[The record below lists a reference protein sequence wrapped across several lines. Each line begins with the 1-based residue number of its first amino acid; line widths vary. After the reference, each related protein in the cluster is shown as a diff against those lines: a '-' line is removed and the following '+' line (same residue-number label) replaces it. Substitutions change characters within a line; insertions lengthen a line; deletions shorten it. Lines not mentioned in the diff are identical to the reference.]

1 MKTKQ
6 NKKKSREFRS
16 RLFYK
21 NKMYFIASVIMTIV
35 MSFLNLMI
43 SWLIQQIMDSM
54 ANQNMQSVVRCA
66 WIAASVV
73 IAYTV
78 ANAVYR
84 AVYPRF
90 LQRAMQQ
97 YRDYAFSR
105 LTQKSLRSFSKEGTA
120 LYVSALTN
128 DCTSIENNYLAATF
142 TLIELLFCFL
152 GALIMMLY
160 YSPVMLVLAVA
171 LSFLPVAVSMTA
183 GNRLTEQEK
192 EISKKNERFVSI
204 VNELLSG
211 FPVIK
216 SFRAEAQ
223 ASRLFSQRNEQA
235 EEAKKNKRRTEQ
247 LISLLANDAGI
258 IAQMGIFL
266 AGAWLAISGK
276 GVTAGVVIVF
286 VQLMNYILNPISQVP
301 LLWSNRK
308 AAIALMEKLSDALSE
323 NVREEGREKLNGF
336 SEKIEVKDLT
346 YGYEPESPV
355 LKDLDVQ
362 FDAGKSYAIVGGS
375 GSGKSTLLNLL
386 MGSSSNY
393 QGEICIDG
401 VSIKNIESESLYQL
415 MTSVQQNVFVFNDT
429 IRNNVTMFHEF
440 PDKEVTLALERSG
453 LSEFIEKRG
462 EDFVCGENGA
472 NLSGGERQRISIA
485 RALLRKSPILLVD
498 EATAALDAATARAVS
513 FSILNLVGMT
523 RIVVTHRLEE
533 AILRRYDKIL
543 VMKNG
548 TICEQEISIRLCS
561 RKDNFILCFRLRTE
575 EDNSWCYSSWI
586 SQYLQQ
592 HEGEWISRAGHLE
605 QVFSK

>member
-6 NKKKSREFRS
+6 NKKKKREFIHQ
-16 RLFYK
+16 LYYK
-21 NKMYFIASVIMTIV
+21 NRINFIVTIILTIA
-35 MSFLNLMI
+35 MSSLNLMI
-43 SWLIQQIMDSM
+43 SWLIQQIMDCT
-54 ANQNMQSVVRCA
+54 ANQDMQALVRSA
-66 WIAASVV
+66 WIVIIVVV
-73 IAYTV
+73 IYTI
-78 ANAVYR
+78 ANVMYR

-216 SFRAEAQ
+216 SFRAETQ

-462 EDFVCGENGA
+462 EEFVCGENGA

-548 TICEQEISIRLCS
+548 TICEQG
-561 RKDNFILCFRLRTE
+561 NFDTLMQQKGQF
-575 EDNSWCYSSWI
+575 YSLFQI
-586 SQYLQQ
+586 A
-592 HEGEWISRAGHLE
+592 H
-605 QVFSK
+605 

>member
-6 NKKKSREFRS
+6 NKKKNREFIHQ
-16 RLFYK
+16 LYYK
-21 NKMYFIASVIMTIV
+21 NRINFIVTIILTIA
-35 MSFLNLMI
+35 MSSLNLMI
-43 SWLIQQIMDSM
+43 SWLIQQIMDCT
-54 ANQNMQSVVRCA
+54 ANQDMQALVRSA
-66 WIAASVV
+66 WIVIIVVV
-73 IAYTV
+73 IYTI
-78 ANAVYR
+78 ANVMYR

-216 SFRAEAQ
+216 SFRAETQ

-362 FDAGKSYAIVGGS
+362 FDAGKTYAIVGGS

-462 EDFVCGENGA
+462 EEFVCGENGA

-548 TICEQEISIRLCS
+548 TICEQG
-561 RKDNFILCFRLRTE
+561 NFDTLMQQKGQF
-575 EDNSWCYSSWI
+575 YSLFQI
-586 SQYLQQ
+586 A
-592 HEGEWISRAGHLE
+592 H
-605 QVFSK
+605 

>member
-6 NKKKSREFRS
+6 NKKKNREFIHQ
-16 RLFYK
+16 LYYK
-21 NKMYFIASVIMTIV
+21 NRINFIVTIILTIA
-35 MSFLNLMI
+35 MSSLNLMI
-43 SWLIQQIMDSM
+43 SWLIQQIMDCT
-54 ANQNMQSVVRCA
+54 ANQDMQALVRSA
-66 WIAASVV
+66 WIVIIVVV
-73 IAYTV
+73 IYTI
-78 ANAVYR
+78 ANVMYR

-160 YSPVMLVLAVA
+160 YSLVMLVLAVA

-216 SFRAEAQ
+216 SFRAETQ

-462 EDFVCGENGA
+462 EEFVCGENGA

-548 TICEQEISIRLCS
+548 TICEQGKFDTLMQQ
-561 RKDNFILCFRLRTE
+561 KGQF
-575 EDNSWCYSSWI
+575 YSLFQI
-586 SQYLQQ
+586 A
-592 HEGEWISRAGHLE
+592 H
-605 QVFSK
+605 

>member
-1 MKTKQ
+1 MKQ
-6 NKKKSREFRS
+6 NKKKSREFRR

-21 NKMYFIASVIMTIV
+21 NKMCFIASVIMTIV

-54 ANQNMQSVVRCA
+54 ANQNMQSAVRCA

-78 ANAVYR
+78 ANAVHR

-97 YRDYAFSR
+97 YRDYAFLR

-216 SFRAEAQ
+216 SFRAETQ

-462 EDFVCGENGA
+462 EEFVCGENGA

-548 TICEQEISIRLCS
+548 TICEQG
-561 RKDNFILCFRLRTE
+561 NFDTLMQQKGQF
-575 EDNSWCYSSWI
+575 YSLFQI
-586 SQYLQQ
+586 A
-592 HEGEWISRAGHLE
+592 H
-605 QVFSK
+605 

>member
-6 NKKKSREFRS
+6 NKKKNREFIHQ
-16 RLFYK
+16 LYYK
-21 NKMYFIASVIMTIV
+21 NRMNFIVAIILTIA
-35 MSFLNLMI
+35 MSSLNLMI
-43 SWLIQQIMDSM
+43 SWLIQQIMDCT
-54 ANQNMQSVVRCA
+54 ANQDMQALVRSA

-78 ANAVYR
+78 SNAVYR

-346 YGYEPESPV
+346 YGYEPESHV

-440 PDKEVTLALERSG
+440 SDKEVTLALERSG
-453 LSEFIEKRG
+453 LSELIEKRG

-548 TICEQEISIRLCS
+548 TICEQG
-561 RKDNFILCFRLRTE
+561 NFDTLMQQKGQF
-575 EDNSWCYSSWI
+575 YSLFQI
-586 SQYLQQ
+586 A
-592 HEGEWISRAGHLE
+592 H
-605 QVFSK
+605 

>member
-6 NKKKSREFRS
+6 NKKKNREFIHQ
-16 RLFYK
+16 LYYK
-21 NKMYFIASVIMTIV
+21 NRINFIVTIILTIA
-35 MSFLNLMI
+35 MSSLNLMI
-43 SWLIQQIMDSM
+43 SWLIQQIMDCT
-54 ANQNMQSVVRCA
+54 ANQDMQALVRSA
-66 WIAASVV
+66 WIVIIVVV
-73 IAYTV
+73 IYTI
-78 ANAVYR
+78 ANVMYR

-216 SFRAEAQ
+216 SFRAETQ

-346 YGYEPESPV
+346 YGYEPESRV
-355 LKDLDVQ
+355 LKDMDAQ

-462 EDFVCGENGA
+462 EEFVCGENGA

-548 TICEQEISIRLCS
+548 TICEQG
-561 RKDNFILCFRLRTE
+561 NFDTLMQQKGQF
-575 EDNSWCYSSWI
+575 YSLFQI
-586 SQYLQQ
+586 A
-592 HEGEWISRAGHLE
+592 H
-605 QVFSK
+605 

>member
-1 MKTKQ
+1 MKQ
-6 NKKKSREFRS
+6 NKKKSREFKR

-21 NKMYFIASVIMTIV
+21 NKMCFIASVIMTIV

-78 ANAVYR
+78 ANAIYR

-142 TLIELLFCFL
+142 TLIELLFCFW

-216 SFRAEAQ
+216 SFRAETQ

-346 YGYEPESPV
+346 YGYEQESSV

-393 QGEICIDG
+393 QGEICIDS

-548 TICEQEISIRLCS
+548 TICEQGKFDTLMQQ
-561 RKDNFILCFRLRTE
+561 KGQF
-575 EDNSWCYSSWI
+575 YSLFQI
-586 SQYLQQ
+586 A
-592 HEGEWISRAGHLE
+592 H
-605 QVFSK
+605 

>member
-1 MKTKQ
+1 MKH
-6 NKKKSREFRS
+6 NKKKSRELRR

-21 NKMYFIASVIMTIV
+21 NKMCFIASVIMTIV

-54 ANQNMQSVVRCA
+54 ANQNMQSAVRCA

-142 TLIELLFCFL
+142 TLIEFLFCFL

-216 SFRAEAQ
+216 SFRAETQ

-266 AGAWLAISGK
+266 AGAWLAISNK

-346 YGYEPESPV
+346 YGYEPESHV

-393 QGEICIDG
+393 RGEICIDG

-415 MTSVQQNVFVFNDT
+415 MTSVQQNVFIFNDT

-440 PDKEVTLALERSG
+440 PDREVTLALERSG

-548 TICEQEISIRLCS
+548 TICEQG
-561 RKDNFILCFRLRTE
+561 NFDTLMQQKGQF
-575 EDNSWCYSSWI
+575 YSLFQI
-586 SQYLQQ
+586 A
-592 HEGEWISRAGHLE
+592 H
-605 QVFSK
+605 

>member
-6 NKKKSREFRS
+6 NKKKNREFIHQ
-16 RLFYK
+16 LYYK
-21 NKMYFIASVIMTIV
+21 NRINFIVTIILTIA
-35 MSFLNLMI
+35 MSSLNLMI
-43 SWLIQQIMDSM
+43 SWLIQQIMDCT
-54 ANQNMQSVVRCA
+54 ANQDMQALVRSA
-66 WIAASVV
+66 WIVIIVVV
-73 IAYTV
+73 IYTI
-78 ANAVYR
+78 ANVMYR

-216 SFRAEAQ
+216 SFRAETQ

-462 EDFVCGENGA
+462 EEFVCGENGA

-498 EATAALDAATARAVS
+498 EATAALDAATAIAVS

-548 TICEQEISIRLCS
+548 TICEQG
-561 RKDNFILCFRLRTE
+561 NFDTLMQQKGQF
-575 EDNSWCYSSWI
+575 YSLFQI
-586 SQYLQQ
+586 A
-592 HEGEWISRAGHLE
+592 H
-605 QVFSK
+605 

>member
-6 NKKKSREFRS
+6 NKKKNREFIHQ
-16 RLFYK
+16 LYYK
-21 NKMYFIASVIMTIV
+21 NRINFIVTIILTIA
-35 MSFLNLMI
+35 MSSINLMI

-66 WIAASVV
+66 WIVIIVVV
-73 IAYTV
+73 IYTI
-78 ANAVYR
+78 ANVMYR

-216 SFRAEAQ
+216 SFRAETQ

-346 YGYEPESPV
+346 YGYEPESHV

-462 EDFVCGENGA
+462 EEFVCGENGA

-548 TICEQEISIRLCS
+548 TICEQG
-561 RKDNFILCFRLRTE
+561 NFDTLMQQKGQF
-575 EDNSWCYSSWI
+575 YSLFQI
-586 SQYLQQ
+586 A
-592 HEGEWISRAGHLE
+592 H
-605 QVFSK
+605 

>member
-6 NKKKSREFRS
+6 NKKKSREFIHQ
-16 RLFYK
+16 LYYK
-21 NKMYFIASVIMTIV
+21 NRINFIVTIILTIA
-35 MSFLNLMI
+35 MSSLNLMI
-43 SWLIQQIMDSM
+43 SWLIQQIMDCT
-54 ANQNMQSVVRCA
+54 ANQDMQALVRSA
-66 WIAASVV
+66 WIVIIVVV
-73 IAYTV
+73 IYTI
-78 ANAVYR
+78 ANVMYR

-216 SFRAEAQ
+216 SFRAETQ

-453 LSEFIEKRG
+453 LSEFIEKHG
-462 EDFVCGENGA
+462 EEFVCGENGA

-548 TICEQEISIRLCS
+548 TICEQGKFDTLMQQ
-561 RKDNFILCFRLRTE
+561 KGQF
-575 EDNSWCYSSWI
+575 YSLFQI
-586 SQYLQQ
+586 A
-592 HEGEWISRAGHLE
+592 H
-605 QVFSK
+605 

>member
-6 NKKKSREFRS
+6 NKKKSREFIHQ
-16 RLFYK
+16 LYYK
-21 NKMYFIASVIMTIV
+21 NRMNFIVTIILTIA
-35 MSFLNLMI
+35 MSSLNLMI

-54 ANQNMQSVVRCA
+54 ANQNMQAVVRCA

-142 TLIELLFCFL
+142 TLIEFLFCFL

-160 YSPVMLVLAVA
+160 YSLVMLVLAVA

-216 SFRAEAQ
+216 SFRAETQ

-266 AGAWLAISGK
+266 AGAWLAISNK

-323 NVREEGREKLNGF
+323 NVREEGREKLNVF

-393 QGEICIDG
+393 QGEICIDS

-440 PDKEVTLALERSG
+440 SDKEVTLALERSG

-485 RALLRKSPILLVD
+485 RALLRKSPIILVD

-548 TICEQEISIRLCS
+548 TICEQG
-561 RKDNFILCFRLRTE
+561 NFDTLMQQKGQF
-575 EDNSWCYSSWI
+575 YSLFQI
-586 SQYLQQ
+586 A
-592 HEGEWISRAGHLE
+592 H
-605 QVFSK
+605 

>member
-1 MKTKQ
+1 MKQ
-6 NKKKSREFRS
+6 NKKKSKEFKR

-21 NKMYFIASVIMTIV
+21 NKMCFIASVIMTIV

-90 LQRAMQQ
+90 LQRAIQQ

-171 LSFLPVAVSMTA
+171 LSFLPVAVSMKA

-216 SFRAEAQ
+216 SFRAETQ

-548 TICEQEISIRLCS
+548 TICEQG
-561 RKDNFILCFRLRTE
+561 NFDTLMQQKGQF
-575 EDNSWCYSSWI
+575 YSLFQI
-586 SQYLQQ
+586 A
-592 HEGEWISRAGHLE
+592 H
-605 QVFSK
+605 

>member
-6 NKKKSREFRS
+6 NKKKNREFIHQ
-16 RLFYK
+16 LYYK
-21 NKMYFIASVIMTIV
+21 NRINFIVTIILTIA
-35 MSFLNLMI
+35 MSSLNLMI
-43 SWLIQQIMDSM
+43 SWLIQQIMDCT
-54 ANQNMQSVVRCA
+54 ANQDMQALVRSA
-66 WIAASVV
+66 WIVIIVVV
-73 IAYTV
+73 IYTI
-78 ANAVYR
+78 ANVMYR

-216 SFRAEAQ
+216 SFRAETQ

-462 EDFVCGENGA
+462 EEFVCGENGA

-548 TICEQEISIRLCS
+548 TICEQG
-561 RKDNFILCFRLRTE
+561 NFDTLM
-575 EDNSWCYSSWI
+575 
-586 SQYLQQ
+586 
-592 HEGEWISRAGHLE
+592 
-605 QVFSK
+605 

>member
-6 NKKKSREFRS
+6 NKKKNREFIHQ
-16 RLFYK
+16 LYYK
-21 NKMYFIASVIMTIV
+21 NRINFIVAIILTIA
-35 MSFLNLMI
+35 MSSLNLMI
-43 SWLIQQIMDSM
+43 SWLIQQIMDCT
-54 ANQNMQSVVRCA
+54 ANQDMQALVRSA

-160 YSPVMLVLAVA
+160 YSPMMLVLAVA

-216 SFRAEAQ
+216 SFRAETQ

-346 YGYEPESPV
+346 YGYEPESHV

-440 PDKEVTLALERSG
+440 SDKEVTLALERSG
-453 LSEFIEKRG
+453 LSELIEKRG

-548 TICEQEISIRLCS
+548 TICEQG
-561 RKDNFILCFRLRTE
+561 NFDTLMQQKGQF
-575 EDNSWCYSSWI
+575 YSLFQI
-586 SQYLQQ
+586 A
-592 HEGEWISRAGHLE
+592 H
-605 QVFSK
+605 

>member
-6 NKKKSREFRS
+6 NKKKNREFIHQ
-16 RLFYK
+16 LYYK
-21 NKMYFIASVIMTIV
+21 NRINFIVTIILTIA
-35 MSFLNLMI
+35 MSSLNLMI
-43 SWLIQQIMDSM
+43 SWLIQQIMDCT
-54 ANQNMQSVVRCA
+54 ANQDMQALVRSA
-66 WIAASVV
+66 WIVIIVVV
-73 IAYTV
+73 IYTI
-78 ANAVYR
+78 ANVMYR

-142 TLIELLFCFL
+142 TLIELLFCFW

-171 LSFLPVAVSMTA
+171 LSFLPVAVSMKA

-216 SFRAEAQ
+216 SFRAETQ

-440 PDKEVTLALERSG
+440 SDKEVTLALERSG

-548 TICEQEISIRLCS
+548 TICEQG
-561 RKDNFILCFRLRTE
+561 NFDTLMQQKGQF
-575 EDNSWCYSSWI
+575 YSLFQI
-586 SQYLQQ
+586 A
-592 HEGEWISRAGHLE
+592 H
-605 QVFSK
+605 

>member
-1 MKTKQ
+1 MKQ
-6 NKKKSREFRS
+6 NKKKSREFRR

-21 NKMYFIASVIMTIV
+21 NKMCFIASVIMTIV

-54 ANQNMQSVVRCA
+54 ANQNMQSAVRCA

-142 TLIELLFCFL
+142 TLIEFLFCFL

-346 YGYEPESPV
+346 YGYEPESHV

-548 TICEQEISIRLCS
+548 TICEQG
-561 RKDNFILCFRLRTE
+561 NFDTLMQQKGQF
-575 EDNSWCYSSWI
+575 YSLFQI
-586 SQYLQQ
+586 A
-592 HEGEWISRAGHLE
+592 H
-605 QVFSK
+605 

>member
-1 MKTKQ
+1 MKQ
-6 NKKKSREFRS
+6 NKKKSREFKR

-21 NKMYFIASVIMTIV
+21 NKICFIASVIMTIV

-54 ANQNMQSVVRCA
+54 ANQNMQSAVRCA

-105 LTQKSLRSFSKEGTA
+105 MTQKSLRSFSKEGTA

-142 TLIELLFCFL
+142 TLIEFLFCFL

-183 GNRLTEQEK
+183 GNHLTEQEK
-192 EISKKNERFVSI
+192 EISKKNERFVST

-216 SFRAEAQ
+216 SFRAETQ

-301 LLWSNRK
+301 LLWSKRK
-308 AAIALMEKLSDALSE
+308 AAIALMEKFSDALSE

-346 YGYEPESPV
+346 YGYEPESHV

-415 MTSVQQNVFVFNDT
+415 VTSVQQNVFVFNDT

-485 RALLRKSPILLVD
+485 RALLRKLPILLVD

-548 TICEQEISIRLCS
+548 TICDQG
-561 RKDNFILCFRLRTE
+561 NFDTLMQQKGQF
-575 EDNSWCYSSWI
+575 YSLFQI
-586 SQYLQQ
+586 A
-592 HEGEWISRAGHLE
+592 H
-605 QVFSK
+605 

>member
-1 MKTKQ
+1 MKQ
-6 NKKKSREFRS
+6 NKKKSREFRR

-21 NKMYFIASVIMTIV
+21 NKMCFIASVIMTIV

-54 ANQNMQSVVRCA
+54 ANQNMQSAVRCA

-142 TLIELLFCFL
+142 TLIEFLFCFL

-160 YSPVMLVLAVA
+160 YSPMMLVLAVA

-216 SFRAEAQ
+216 SFRAETQ

-266 AGAWLAISGK
+266 AGAWLAISNK

-346 YGYEPESPV
+346 YGYEPESHV

-393 QGEICIDG
+393 RGEICIDG

-415 MTSVQQNVFVFNDT
+415 MTSVQQNVFIFNDT

-440 PDKEVTLALERSG
+440 PDREVTLALERSG

-533 AILRRYDKIL
+533 AILRRYDKIF

-548 TICEQEISIRLCS
+548 TICEQG
-561 RKDNFILCFRLRTE
+561 NFDTLMQQKGQF
-575 EDNSWCYSSWI
+575 YSLFQI
-586 SQYLQQ
+586 A
-592 HEGEWISRAGHLE
+592 H
-605 QVFSK
+605 

>member
-1 MKTKQ
+1 MKQ
-6 NKKKSREFRS
+6 NKKKSREFKR

-21 NKMYFIASVIMTIV
+21 NKMCFIASVIMTIV

-90 LQRAMQQ
+90 LKRAMQQ
-97 YRDYAFSR
+97 YRDYTFSR

-211 FPVIK
+211 FTVIK
-216 SFRAEAQ
+216 SFRAETQ
-223 ASRLFSQRNEQA
+223 ASHLFSQRNEQA

-346 YGYEPESPV
+346 YGYEPESHV

-548 TICEQEISIRLCS
+548 TICEQG
-561 RKDNFILCFRLRTE
+561 NFDTLMQQKGQF
-575 EDNSWCYSSWI
+575 YSLFQI
-586 SQYLQQ
+586 A
-592 HEGEWISRAGHLE
+592 H
-605 QVFSK
+605 

>member
-6 NKKKSREFRS
+6 NKKKSREFTHQ
-16 RLFYK
+16 LYYK
-21 NKMYFIASVIMTIV
+21 NRINFIVTIILTIA
-35 MSFLNLMI
+35 MSSLNLMI

-78 ANAVYR
+78 SNAVYR

-462 EDFVCGENGA
+462 EEFVCGENGA

-548 TICEQEISIRLCS
+548 TICEQGKFDTLMQQ
-561 RKDNFILCFRLRTE
+561 KGQF
-575 EDNSWCYSSWI
+575 YSLFQI
-586 SQYLQQ
+586 A
-592 HEGEWISRAGHLE
+592 H
-605 QVFSK
+605 

>member
-6 NKKKSREFRS
+6 NKKKNREFIHQ
-16 RLFYK
+16 LYYK
-21 NKMYFIASVIMTIV
+21 NRINFIVTIILTIA
-35 MSFLNLMI
+35 MSSLNLMI
-43 SWLIQQIMDSM
+43 SWLIQQIMDCT
-54 ANQNMQSVVRCA
+54 ANQDMQALVRSA
-66 WIAASVV
+66 WIVIIVVV
-73 IAYTV
+73 IYTI
-78 ANAVYR
+78 ANVMYR

-97 YRDYAFSR
+97 YRDYTFSR

-183 GNRLTEQEK
+183 GNRLAEQEK
-192 EISKKNERFVSI
+192 EISKRNEHFVSI

-216 SFRAEAQ
+216 SFRAETQ
-223 ASRLFSQRNEQA
+223 ASRLFSKRNEQA

-247 LISLLANDAGI
+247 MISLLANDAGI

-346 YGYEPESPV
+346 YGYEPESHV

-440 PDKEVTLALERSG
+440 PDKEVILALERSG

-498 EATAALDAATARAVS
+498 EATAALDTATARAVS

-548 TICEQEISIRLCS
+548 TICEQG
-561 RKDNFILCFRLRTE
+561 NFDTLMQQKGQF
-575 EDNSWCYSSWI
+575 YSLFQI
-586 SQYLQQ
+586 A
-592 HEGEWISRAGHLE
+592 H
-605 QVFSK
+605 

>member
-6 NKKKSREFRS
+6 NKKKNMEFIHQ
-16 RLFYK
+16 LYYK
-21 NKMYFIASVIMTIV
+21 NRINFIVTIILTIA
-35 MSFLNLMI
+35 MSSLNLMI
-43 SWLIQQIMDSM
+43 SWLIQQIMDCT
-54 ANQNMQSVVRCA
+54 ANQDMQALVRSA
-66 WIAASVV
+66 WIVIIVVV
-73 IAYTV
+73 IYTI
-78 ANAVYR
+78 ANVMYR

-216 SFRAEAQ
+216 SFRAETQ

-346 YGYEPESPV
+346 YGYEPESHV
-355 LKDLDVQ
+355 LKDMDAQ

-462 EDFVCGENGA
+462 EEFVCGENGA

-548 TICEQEISIRLCS
+548 TICEQG
-561 RKDNFILCFRLRTE
+561 NFDTLMQQKGQF
-575 EDNSWCYSSWI
+575 YSLFQI
-586 SQYLQQ
+586 A
-592 HEGEWISRAGHLE
+592 H
-605 QVFSK
+605 

>member
-6 NKKKSREFRS
+6 NKKKSREFTHQ
-16 RLFYK
+16 LYYK
-21 NKMYFIASVIMTIV
+21 NRIKFIVTIILTIA
-35 MSFLNLMI
+35 MSSINLMI

-142 TLIELLFCFL
+142 ILIELLFCFL

-216 SFRAEAQ
+216 SFRAETQ

-266 AGAWLAISGK
+266 AGAWLAISSK

-286 VQLMNYILNPISQVP
+286 VQLMNYVLNPISQVP

-346 YGYEPESPV
+346 YGYEPESHV

-548 TICEQEISIRLCS
+548 TICEQG
-561 RKDNFILCFRLRTE
+561 NFDTLMQQKGQF
-575 EDNSWCYSSWI
+575 YSLFQI
-586 SQYLQQ
+586 A
-592 HEGEWISRAGHLE
+592 H
-605 QVFSK
+605 

>member
-6 NKKKSREFRS
+6 NKKKSREFTHQ
-16 RLFYK
+16 LYYK
-21 NKMYFIASVIMTIV
+21 NRINFIVTIILTIA
-35 MSFLNLMI
+35 MSSINLMI

-128 DCTSIENNYLAATF
+128 DCTSIENNYLASTF

-346 YGYEPESPV
+346 YGYEPESHV

-462 EDFVCGENGA
+462 EEFVCGENGA

-548 TICEQEISIRLCS
+548 TICEQG
-561 RKDNFILCFRLRTE
+561 NFDTLMQQKGQF
-575 EDNSWCYSSWI
+575 YSLFQI
-586 SQYLQQ
+586 A
-592 HEGEWISRAGHLE
+592 H
-605 QVFSK
+605 

>member
-1 MKTKQ
+1 MKQ
-6 NKKKSREFRS
+6 NKKKSREFKR

-21 NKMYFIASVIMTIV
+21 NKMCFIASVIMTIV

-216 SFRAEAQ
+216 SFRAETQ

-548 TICEQEISIRLCS
+548 TICEQGKFDTLMQQ
-561 RKDNFILCFRLRTE
+561 KGQF
-575 EDNSWCYSSWI
+575 YSLFQI
-586 SQYLQQ
+586 A
-592 HEGEWISRAGHLE
+592 H
-605 QVFSK
+605 

>member
-6 NKKKSREFRS
+6 NKKKNREFIHQ
-16 RLFYK
+16 LYYK
-21 NKMYFIASVIMTIV
+21 NRINFIVTIILTIA
-35 MSFLNLMI
+35 MSSLNLMI

-78 ANAVYR
+78 ANAIYR

-142 TLIELLFCFL
+142 TLIELLFCFW

-216 SFRAEAQ
+216 SFRAETQ

-462 EDFVCGENGA
+462 EEFVCGENGA

-548 TICEQEISIRLCS
+548 TICEQGKFDTLMQQ
-561 RKDNFILCFRLRTE
+561 KGQF
-575 EDNSWCYSSWI
+575 YSLFQI
-586 SQYLQQ
+586 A
-592 HEGEWISRAGHLE
+592 H
-605 QVFSK
+605 

>member
-1 MKTKQ
+1 MKQ
-6 NKKKSREFRS
+6 NKKKSREFRR

-21 NKMYFIASVIMTIV
+21 NKMCFIASVIMTIV

-54 ANQNMQSVVRCA
+54 ANQNMQSAVRCA

-78 ANAVYR
+78 ANAVHR

-97 YRDYAFSR
+97 YRDYAFLR

-216 SFRAEAQ
+216 SFRAETQ

-346 YGYEPESPV
+346 YGYEPESHV

-548 TICEQEISIRLCS
+548 TICEQG
-561 RKDNFILCFRLRTE
+561 NFDTLMQQKGQF
-575 EDNSWCYSSWI
+575 YSLFQI
-586 SQYLQQ
+586 A
-592 HEGEWISRAGHLE
+592 H
-605 QVFSK
+605 

>member
-1 MKTKQ
+1 MKQ
-6 NKKKSREFRS
+6 NKKKSREFRR

-21 NKMYFIASVIMTIV
+21 NKMCFIASVIMTIV

-142 TLIELLFCFL
+142 TLIEFLFCFL

-216 SFRAEAQ
+216 SFRAETQ

-266 AGAWLAISGK
+266 AGAWLAISNK

-346 YGYEPESPV
+346 YGYEPESHV

-393 QGEICIDG
+393 RGEICIDG

-415 MTSVQQNVFVFNDT
+415 MTSVQQNVFIFNDT

-440 PDKEVTLALERSG
+440 PDREVTLALERSG

-533 AILRRYDKIL
+533 AILRRYDKIF

-548 TICEQEISIRLCS
+548 TICEQG
-561 RKDNFILCFRLRTE
+561 NFDTLMQQKGQF
-575 EDNSWCYSSWI
+575 YSLFQI
-586 SQYLQQ
+586 A
-592 HEGEWISRAGHLE
+592 H
-605 QVFSK
+605 

>member
-6 NKKKSREFRS
+6 NKKKSREFTHQ
-16 RLFYK
+16 LYYK
-21 NKMYFIASVIMTIV
+21 NRINFIVTIILTIA
-35 MSFLNLMI
+35 MSSINLMI
-43 SWLIQQIMDSM
+43 SWLIQQIMDCT
-54 ANQNMQSVVRCA
+54 ANQDMQALVRSA
-66 WIAASVV
+66 WIVIIVVV
-73 IAYTV
+73 IYTI
-78 ANAVYR
+78 ANVMYR

-216 SFRAEAQ
+216 SFRAETQ

-346 YGYEPESPV
+346 YGYEPESHV
-355 LKDLDVQ
+355 LKDMDAQ

-462 EDFVCGENGA
+462 EEFVCGENGA

-548 TICEQEISIRLCS
+548 TICEQG
-561 RKDNFILCFRLRTE
+561 NFDTLMQQKGQF
-575 EDNSWCYSSWI
+575 YSLFQI
-586 SQYLQQ
+586 A
-592 HEGEWISRAGHLE
+592 H
-605 QVFSK
+605 

>member
-1 MKTKQ
+1 MKQ
-6 NKKKSREFRS
+6 NKKKSREFRR

-21 NKMYFIASVIMTIV
+21 NKTCFIASVIMTIV

-54 ANQNMQSVVRCA
+54 ANQNMQAVGRCA

-78 ANAVYR
+78 ANAVHR

-97 YRDYAFSR
+97 YRDYAFLR

-216 SFRAEAQ
+216 SFRAETQ
-223 ASRLFSQRNEQA
+223 ASRLFLQRNEQA

-393 QGEICIDG
+393 QGEICIDS

-440 PDKEVTLALERSG
+440 SDKEVTLALERSG

-548 TICEQEISIRLCS
+548 TICEQG
-561 RKDNFILCFRLRTE
+561 NFDTLMQQKGQF
-575 EDNSWCYSSWI
+575 YSLFQI
-586 SQYLQQ
+586 A
-592 HEGEWISRAGHLE
+592 H
-605 QVFSK
+605 

>member
-1 MKTKQ
+1 MKQ
-6 NKKKSREFRS
+6 NKKKSREFRR

-21 NKMYFIASVIMTIV
+21 NKMCFIASVIMTIV

-216 SFRAEAQ
+216 SFRAETQ

-266 AGAWLAISGK
+266 AGAWLAISNK

-346 YGYEPESPV
+346 YGYEPESHV

-415 MTSVQQNVFVFNDT
+415 MTSVQQNVFIFNDT

-440 PDKEVTLALERSG
+440 PDREVTLALERSG

-548 TICEQEISIRLCS
+548 TICEQG
-561 RKDNFILCFRLRTE
+561 NFDTLMQQKGQF
-575 EDNSWCYSSWI
+575 YSLFQI
-586 SQYLQQ
+586 A
-592 HEGEWISRAGHLE
+592 H
-605 QVFSK
+605 

>member
-1 MKTKQ
+1 MKQ
-6 NKKKSREFRS
+6 NKKKSREFRR

-21 NKMYFIASVIMTIV
+21 NKMCFIASVIMTIV

-43 SWLIQQIMDSM
+43 SWLIQQIMDCT
-54 ANQNMQSVVRCA
+54 ANQDMQALVRSA
-66 WIAASVV
+66 WIVIIVVV
-73 IAYTV
+73 IYTI
-78 ANAVYR
+78 ANVMYR

-97 YRDYAFSR
+97 YRDYTFSR

-183 GNRLTEQEK
+183 GNRLAEQEK
-192 EISKKNERFVSI
+192 EISKKNEHFVSI

-216 SFRAEAQ
+216 SFRAETQ

-247 LISLLANDAGI
+247 MISLLANDAGI

-393 QGEICIDG
+393 QGEICIDS

-440 PDKEVTLALERSG
+440 SDKEVTLALERSG

-485 RALLRKSPILLVD
+485 RALLRKSPIILVD

-548 TICEQEISIRLCS
+548 TICEQG
-561 RKDNFILCFRLRTE
+561 NFDTLMQQKGQF
-575 EDNSWCYSSWI
+575 YSLFQI
-586 SQYLQQ
+586 A
-592 HEGEWISRAGHLE
+592 H
-605 QVFSK
+605 

>member
-1 MKTKQ
+1 MKQ
-6 NKKKSREFRS
+6 NKKKSREFIHQ
-16 RLFYK
+16 LYYK
-21 NKMYFIASVIMTIV
+21 NRINFIVTIILTIA
-35 MSFLNLMI
+35 MSSLNLMI
-43 SWLIQQIMDSM
+43 SWLIQQIMDCT
-54 ANQNMQSVVRCA
+54 ANQDMQAIVRSA
-66 WIAASVV
+66 WIVIIVVV
-73 IAYTV
+73 IYTI
-78 ANAVYR
+78 ANVMYR
-84 AVYPRF
+84 AIYPKF

-142 TLIELLFCFL
+142 TIIELLFCFL

-192 EISKKNERFVSI
+192 GISEKNERFVSI

-308 AAIALMEKLSDALSE
+308 AAIVLMEKLSDALSE
-323 NVREEGREKLNGF
+323 NVREEGREKINGF

-346 YGYEPESPV
+346 YGYEPESHV

-386 MGSSSNY
+386 MGSSNY

-440 PDKEVTLALERSG
+440 SDKEVTLALERSG
-453 LSEFIEKRG
+453 LSELIEKRG

-548 TICEQEISIRLCS
+548 TICEQG
-561 RKDNFILCFRLRTE
+561 NFDTLMQQKGQF
-575 EDNSWCYSSWI
+575 YSLFQI
-586 SQYLQQ
+586 A
-592 HEGEWISRAGHLE
+592 H
-605 QVFSK
+605 

>member
-1 MKTKQ
+1 MKQ
-6 NKKKSREFRS
+6 NKKKSREFRR

-21 NKMYFIASVIMTIV
+21 NKMCFIASVIMTIV

-54 ANQNMQSVVRCA
+54 ANQNMQSAVRCA

-171 LSFLPVAVSMTA
+171 LSFLPVAVSMKA

-192 EISKKNERFVSI
+192 EISKKNEHFVSI

-216 SFRAEAQ
+216 SFRAETQ

-235 EEAKKNKRRTEQ
+235 EEAKKSKRRTEQ

-362 FDAGKSYAIVGGS
+362 FDAGKSYEIVGGS

-401 VSIKNIESESLYQL
+401 VSIKSIESESLYQL

-440 PDKEVTLALERSG
+440 SDKEVTLALERSG

-498 EATAALDAATARAVS
+498 EATAALDVATARAVS

-548 TICEQEISIRLCS
+548 TICEQG
-561 RKDNFILCFRLRTE
+561 NFDTLMQQKGQF
-575 EDNSWCYSSWI
+575 YSLFQI
-586 SQYLQQ
+586 A
-592 HEGEWISRAGHLE
+592 H
-605 QVFSK
+605 

>member
-6 NKKKSREFRS
+6 NKKKSREFIH
-16 RLFYK
+16 RLYYK
-21 NKMYFIASVIMTIV
+21 NRINFIVTIILTIA
-35 MSFLNLMI
+35 MSSLNLMI
-43 SWLIQQIMDSM
+43 SWLIQQIMDCT
-54 ANQNMQSVVRCA
+54 ANQDMQALVRSA
-66 WIAASVV
+66 WIVIIVVV
-73 IAYTV
+73 IYTI
-78 ANAVYR
+78 ANVMYR

-216 SFRAEAQ
+216 SFRAETQ

-453 LSEFIEKRG
+453 LSEFIEKHG
-462 EDFVCGENGA
+462 EEFVCGENGA

-548 TICEQEISIRLCS
+548 TICEQG
-561 RKDNFILCFRLRTE
+561 NFDTLMQQKGQF
-575 EDNSWCYSSWI
+575 YSLFQI
-586 SQYLQQ
+586 A
-592 HEGEWISRAGHLE
+592 H
-605 QVFSK
+605 

>member
-6 NKKKSREFRS
+6 NKKKNREFIHQ
-16 RLFYK
+16 LYYK
-21 NKMYFIASVIMTIV
+21 NRINFIVTIILTIA
-35 MSFLNLMI
+35 MSSLNLMI
-43 SWLIQQIMDSM
+43 SWLIQQIMDCT
-54 ANQNMQSVVRCA
+54 ANQDMQALVRSA
-66 WIAASVV
+66 WIVIIVVV
-73 IAYTV
+73 IYTI
-78 ANAVYR
+78 ANVMYR

-216 SFRAEAQ
+216 SFRAETQ

-453 LSEFIEKRG
+453 LLEFIEKRG
-462 EDFVCGENGA
+462 EEFVCGENGA

-548 TICEQEISIRLCS
+548 TICEQG
-561 RKDNFILCFRLRTE
+561 NFDTLMQQKGQF
-575 EDNSWCYSSWI
+575 YSLFQI
-586 SQYLQQ
+586 A
-592 HEGEWISRAGHLE
+592 H
-605 QVFSK
+605 

>member
-6 NKKKSREFRS
+6 NKKKNREFIHQ
-16 RLFYK
+16 LYYK
-21 NKMYFIASVIMTIV
+21 NRINFIVTIILTIA
-35 MSFLNLMI
+35 MSSLNLMI
-43 SWLIQQIMDSM
+43 SWLIQQIMDCT
-54 ANQNMQSVVRCA
+54 ANQDMQALVRSA
-66 WIAASVV
+66 WIVIIVVV
-73 IAYTV
+73 IYTI
-78 ANAVYR
+78 ANVMYR

-142 TLIELLFCFL
+142 TLIELLFCFW

-171 LSFLPVAVSMTA
+171 LSFLPVAVSMKA

-266 AGAWLAISGK
+266 AGAWLAISNK

-346 YGYEPESPV
+346 YGYEPESHV

-548 TICEQEISIRLCS
+548 TICEQG
-561 RKDNFILCFRLRTE
+561 NFDTLMQQKGQF
-575 EDNSWCYSSWI
+575 YSLFQI
-586 SQYLQQ
+586 A
-592 HEGEWISRAGHLE
+592 H
-605 QVFSK
+605 

>member
-6 NKKKSREFRS
+6 NKKKSREFIHQ
-16 RLFYK
+16 LYYK
-21 NKMYFIASVIMTIV
+21 NRINFIVTIILTIA
-35 MSFLNLMI
+35 MSSLNLMI
-43 SWLIQQIMDSM
+43 SWLIQQIMDCT
-54 ANQNMQSVVRCA
+54 ANQDMQALVRSA
-66 WIAASVV
+66 WIVIIVVV
-73 IAYTV
+73 IYTI
-78 ANAVYR
+78 ANVMYR

-160 YSPVMLVLAVA
+160 YSPMMLVLAVA

-216 SFRAEAQ
+216 SFRAETQ

-235 EEAKKNKRRTEQ
+235 EEAKKNKRCTEQ

-323 NVREEGREKLNGF
+323 NVREEGIEKINGF

-346 YGYEPESPV
+346 YGYEPESHV

-453 LSEFIEKRG
+453 LSEFIEKHG
-462 EDFVCGENGA
+462 EEFVCGENGA

-548 TICEQEISIRLCS
+548 TICEQG
-561 RKDNFILCFRLRTE
+561 NFDTLMQQKGQF
-575 EDNSWCYSSWI
+575 YSLFQI
-586 SQYLQQ
+586 A
-592 HEGEWISRAGHLE
+592 H
-605 QVFSK
+605 

>member
-54 ANQNMQSVVRCA
+54 ANQNMQAVGRCA

-78 ANAVYR
+78 ANAVHR

-97 YRDYAFSR
+97 YRDYAFLR

-346 YGYEPESPV
+346 YGYEPESHV

-393 QGEICIDG
+393 QGEICIDD

-548 TICEQEISIRLCS
+548 TICEQG
-561 RKDNFILCFRLRTE
+561 NFDTLMQQKGQF
-575 EDNSWCYSSWI
+575 YSLFQI
-586 SQYLQQ
+586 A
-592 HEGEWISRAGHLE
+592 H
-605 QVFSK
+605 